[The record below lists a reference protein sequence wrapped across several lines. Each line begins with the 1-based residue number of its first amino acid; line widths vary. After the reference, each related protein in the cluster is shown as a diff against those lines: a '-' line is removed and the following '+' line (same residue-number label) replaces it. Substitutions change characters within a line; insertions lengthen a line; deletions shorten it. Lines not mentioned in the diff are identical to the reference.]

1 LDTLLFH
8 QRFCLRL
15 CLHGYS
21 RLAAFDPHGGLNGL
35 DDFPVDSGC
44 GLHASPQEL
53 TRRFGARLKQIAV
66 AGVNK
71 IILTSIPENTNAKKR
86 FHSNT
91 YECFGQK
98 EPSRNV
104 FAFHAHC

>member
-21 RLAAFDPHGGLNGL
+21 GLAAFDPHGGLNGL

-44 GLHASPQEL
+44 SLHASPQEL
-53 TRRFGARLKQIAV
+53 TCRFGARLKQIAL
-66 AGVNK
+66 AGANET
-71 IILTSIPENTNAKKR
+71 ILTSHPENTNAQKL

-91 YECFGQK
+91 YGCFGHK
-98 EPSRNV
+98 EPS
-104 FAFHAHC
+104 